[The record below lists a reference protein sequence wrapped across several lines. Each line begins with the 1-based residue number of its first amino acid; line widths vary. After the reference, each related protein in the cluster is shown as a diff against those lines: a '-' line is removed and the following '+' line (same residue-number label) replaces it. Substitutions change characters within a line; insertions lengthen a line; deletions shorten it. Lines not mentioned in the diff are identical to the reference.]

1 VRQFY
6 QSTIGSQAARIGWQ
20 VLLIEG

>member
-20 VLLIEG
+20 ALPIRG